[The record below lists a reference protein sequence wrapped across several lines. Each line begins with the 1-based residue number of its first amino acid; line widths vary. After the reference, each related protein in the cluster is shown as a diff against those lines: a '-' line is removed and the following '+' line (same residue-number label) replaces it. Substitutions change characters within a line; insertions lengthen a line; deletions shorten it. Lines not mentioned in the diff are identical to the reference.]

1 MQVNVGKNN
10 LFPNTRMLRS
20 RMCVTYVQRKK
31 QNRGKKEKNDYAFMR
46 VASACTVTNGEQR
59 NSERRLSDYRYG
71 RG

>member
-10 LFPNTRMLRS
+10 LFPNTRTLRS

-46 VASACTVTNGEQR
+46 VASNVLHGNEWRTEKFRTEVI
-59 NSERRLSDYRYG
+59 
-71 RG
+71 